1 VRKLLFLAVFIVC
14 GWANF
19 AQSGAITF
27 KVASYLIARKQTANL
42 YTKAELIVDDETQSW
57 EFILYRKDGSGPERI
72 KLEKFDDIGRGRGVF
87 RTVTIRE
94 GSRTFG
100 SDLFAYM
107 PVFEGT
113 RITVDLCDTKKEITR
128 RRLILE
134 Y

>member
-1 VRKLLFLAVFIVC
+1 MKKLLFLAVFIVC
-14 GWANF
+14 GWATF
-19 AQSGAITF
+19 AQSDPITF
-27 KVASYLIARKQTANL
+27 KVSSYLIARKQTANL
-42 YTKAELIVDDETQSW
+42 YTKAELIIDDNAQSW
-57 EFILYRKDGSGPERI
+57 EIILYRKDGSGPERI
-72 KLEKFDDIGRGRGVF
+72 KLEKYDDISRGRGVF

-94 GSRTFG
+94 GARTFG

-107 PVFEGT
+107 PLFEGT